1 MTRGALLERH
11 GMSSDGSTRQVPI
24 AVVGAAAL
32 MPGSTCLDAFWRTVM
47 TGADLMTD
55 VPATRWLVEDYYD
68 ADPRAVDKTY
78 GRRGAFLP
86 EVDFDPLRF
95 GIPPNNLSAIDTCQL
110 LALLVA
116 DQVLA
121 DCAGAVPVDRDRVS
135 VLIGASS
142 LERMVEASARL
153 HRPVWLKALREHG
166 VAESVAQAVCDR
178 IADHYVP
185 WAEETFPGL
194 LTNVVAGRIANKF
207 DLHGASHTTDAAC
220 ASSLAALYA
229 AVAELSLMRADLVIT
244 GGVDTMNDVTMFTCF
259 SRTPALSP
267 TGDCRP
273 FSASADG
280 TMLGE
285 GVALFALKRLADAE
299 RDGDTVYGVI
309 RGVGASSDG
318 RGGAIYAPQ
327 PEGQVRALRRAYE
340 AAGYGPETVGLVEA
354 HGTGTSAGDTA
365 EFTALREVFDA
376 SGRPDRQWCA
386 LGSVKSQIGHTKAA
400 AGAAGLLKAVLALH
414 HKVLPPTIKVDRPN
428 PALDVDGSPF
438 YLNTLAR
445 PWVHSAEGPDA
456 HPRRASVSSFGF
468 GGTNFHVTL
477 EEYLPG
483 PGTAARPARRT
494 ASAPTELVLLSAGSV
509 AQLRDRVDRLDLRRA
524 LADIARESQTGFGY
538 GDEVRL
544 ALVASDT
551 DDLAAKLADALSGIE
566 SDRPSAQVHY
576 ATGPVPAGR
585 LGFLFPGQ
593 GAQYVGMGGDLAL
606 HLPHARRAWDRAA
619 RPDLGDAAPH
629 SVVFP
634 PPSFTDAGRAAQEA
648 RLTSTEQAQPALAV
662 HSLALLE
669 VLGAIGLHPDCV
681 AGHSFG
687 ELVALHAAGAYDAD
701 TLVRLARRR
710 GELMRDAPEPG
721 GMLAV
726 SATREWLDDAVAGQP
741 DVWLANH
748 NAPRQVVLA
757 GTGPAL
763 DSVAAGLAAAG
774 VAATRLN
781 TATAFHSPLVAAA
794 RKPLLEY
801 LNGIAVHAPRLQVF
815 GNADANAYPPDPQ
828 EVRLRLAGQLASPVA
843 FVDVVEAMYAAGVRV
858 FVEVGAGAALTGL
871 VGQILAGRPHLAVD
885 LDRRGRH
892 GLTRLQDG
900 LGRLAVAGVT
910 MDLAALWDDPPAP
923 GRPAPAASR
932 TAIRLDGGNYGRP
945 YPPQAGARDAVSL
958 PDVATP
964 PVPAV
969 IPGPIAPAPP
979 VPPTLSALPDV
990 SVSPTLPV
998 LPDVSVPT
1006 ATPWGAG
1013 PSMPLV
1019 PPVVDDG
1026 WLRVVDEAQRQTAEA
1041 HSAFQRAMTDSHLAY
1056 LRMAETTMAGLL
1068 GTADQQ
1074 ISKPPS
1080 QVPKGLPPQSRPSG
1094 LGPAPRF
1101 DDTVPPTV
1109 AAPADPTSLEAP
1121 APRAP
1126 RETPARPAPRDAPA
1140 PEALDADSVGSLLLS
1155 VVAERTGYPVD
1166 LLTVDMELDTDLGI
1180 DSIKKVEILSAVRE
1194 RIGDL
1199 SGGQLGDLPT
1209 LRTLREIAERLTR
1222 PASATATPPAGTA
1235 HAMPPA
1241 ETAHAMPPDDAV
1253 TVMPPASAV
1262 AVSAPV
1268 EAAVAPTRGTAAG
1281 APTLPGT
1288 AAFSIAVVNRTVEP
1302 GRWAVREVAAAPSGL
1317 SVPGLADHPLVVTDD
1332 GLGVAPLVVA
1342 GLARHGIRAAVV
1354 AQVPPG
1360 AAGVILL
1367 DGLRRV
1373 ASVDDAEAVQLAALR
1388 AARAVAARMEADGGV
1403 FVTVQDTG
1411 GGAARAWLGGL
1422 AALARTAAKEWPRA
1436 AVKAIDCVADAGR
1449 PEDVAEAIVAELLT
1463 GGGAGTVGLRADGTR
1478 TVPDLVPSPV
1488 GMSVPRIGPRS
1499 VVVATG
1505 GARGVTAA
1513 ALRLLAGRYRPRIVL
1528 LGRTPLVAEPE
1539 GLSAATD
1546 EPGLVRLL
1554 AGRHPGTPAEVGAR
1568 ARRVLAVREIRE
1580 TLDAIEGCGASVRY
1594 AAVDVRDATALAGVL
1609 AGVRAEWGP
1618 VTAVVHAAGVVADAR
1633 LAAKTDDQFARVFGT
1648 KVAGLRA
1655 LLDATVDD
1663 PLDVLCVFSSVAA
1676 VFGNPGQADYA
1687 MANEVLD
1694 TVLTRERARRPGC
1707 LVRAIAWGPW
1717 EGGMVT
1723 PDLAARFRAGGV
1735 PLIDP
1740 AAGARAF
1747 LDELAGPTD
1756 DVVVVRSMDTPAPT
1770 LAAEVTVTGRAFP
1783 YLADHRI
1790 AGVAVLPVATVV
1802 DWFAAVARAWR
1813 PPAGQLVLRD
1823 LRVLDKVAL
1832 PRLDDG
1838 GHRLLVHGRQD
1849 GPTLGLEL
1857 RDEAGRAHYR
1867 ARASIEVVS
1876 TSDGW
1881 RAPDGLE
1888 RVSDPYDGAALF
1900 HGASLRA
1907 LRGAPGVGPLGA
1919 EAVVVG
1925 SGALAWDGPP
1935 GEVDVA
1941 ALDGVLQL
1949 AVLWAR
1955 HAGAGVTLPM
1965 GIGECRVYRRGPL
1978 FAESRCVVRAVRV
1991 DESGAVC
1998 DAALLDPDGT
2008 TRLELAGIQLVRR
2021 P

>member
-1 MTRGALLERH
+1 
-11 GMSSDGSTRQVPI
+11 
-24 AVVGAAAL
+24 
-32 MPGSTCLDAFWRTVM
+32 
-47 TGADLMTD
+47 
-55 VPATRWLVEDYYD
+55 
-68 ADPRAVDKTY
+68 
-78 GRRGAFLP
+78 
-86 EVDFDPLRF
+86 
-95 GIPPNNLSAIDTCQL
+95 
-110 LALLVA
+110 
-116 DQVLA
+116 
-121 DCAGAVPVDRDRVS
+121 
-135 VLIGASS
+135 
-142 LERMVEASARL
+142 
-153 HRPVWLKALREHG
+153 
-166 VAESVAQAVCDR
+166 
-178 IADHYVP
+178 
-185 WAEETFPGL
+185 
-194 LTNVVAGRIANKF
+194 
-207 DLHGASHTTDAAC
+207 
-220 ASSLAALYA
+220 
-229 AVAELSLMRADLVIT
+229 MRADLVIT

-318 RGGAIYAPQ
+318 RGGAIYAPR

-445 PWVHSAEGPDA
+445 PWVHPAEGPDA

-483 PGTAARPARRT
+483 PGTAARPARRM

-509 AQLRDRVDRLDLRRA
+509 AQLRDRADRLDLRRA

-551 DDLAAKLADALSGIE
+551 DDLAAKLADALSRIE

-576 ATGPVPAGR
+576 ATGPAPAGR

-629 SVVFP
+629 RVVFP

-687 ELVALHAAGAYDAD
+687 ELAALHAAGAYDAD

-726 SATREWLDDAVAGQP
+726 SATREWLDDAVAGRP

-794 RKPLLEY
+794 QKPLLEY

-815 GNADANAYPPDPQ
+815 GNADATAYPPDPQ

-885 LDRRGRH
+885 LDRKGRH

-923 GRPAPAASR
+923 ARPAPAASR

-945 YPPQAGARDAVSL
+945 YPPQAGARDAVPL
-958 PDVATP
+958 PDIAAP

-969 IPGPIAPAPP
+969 IPGPIAPATPVPPTAAMP

-990 SVSPTLPV
+990 SVPPTLPV

-1019 PPVVDDG
+1019 PPVLDDG
-1026 WLRVVDEAQRQTAEA
+1026 WLRVIDEAQRQTAEA

-1094 LGPAPRF
+1094 LGPAARF
-1101 DDTVPPTV
+1101 DDTVPPAM
-1109 AAPADPTSLEAP
+1109 AAPAYPTPLDASAP
-1121 APRAP
+1121 WAPHDAPTLPLPHDARAPRA
-1126 RETPARPAPRDAPA
+1126 AHDAPA
-1140 PEALDADSVGSLLLS
+1140 ARAPHDAPEPPAALDAASVGSLLLS

-1199 SGGQLGDLPT
+1199 SGSQLGDLPT

-1222 PASATATPPAGTA
+1222 PASATATPPAETA
-1235 HAMPPA
+1235 HVMPAAQTAHVMPPA
-1241 ETAHAMPPDDAV
+1241 ETAHVMPPADAAPVTPSAVVPVMPPAEAVPVMPPDDAVPVMPRDDAV
-1253 TVMPPASAV
+1253 TVMPPASVV

-1268 EAAVAPTRGTAAG
+1268 EAAPAPTRGTAAG

-1317 SVPGLADHPLVVTDD
+1317 SVVGLADQPLVVTDD

-1373 ASVDDAEAVQLAALR
+1373 ASVEDAEAVQLAALR

-1449 PEDVAEAIVAELLT
+1449 PEGVAEAIVAELLT

-1488 GMSVPRIGPRS
+1488 GVSVPRIGPRS

-1513 ALRLLAGRYRPRIVL
+1513 ALRMLAGRYRPRMVL

-1546 EPGLVRLL
+1546 EPSLVRLL

-1594 AAVDVRDATALAGVL
+1594 AAVDVRDAAALAGVL

-1648 KVAGLRA
+1648 KVAGLHA

-1723 PDLAARFRAGGV
+1723 PDLAERFRAGGV

-1747 LDELAGPTD
+1747 LDELAGPAD
-1756 DVVVVRSMDTPAPT
+1756 DVVVVRSMDAPAPS

-1832 PRLDDG
+1832 PRLDGG
-1838 GHRLLVHGRQD
+1838 GHRFLVHGRQG
-1849 GPTLGLEL
+1849 GPALGLEL

-1925 SGALAWDGPP
+1925 SGALGWDGSP

-1965 GIGECRVYRRGPL
+1965 GIGECRVYRRGLL